1 MSVATALGSLRAF
14 GIIATSSPA
23 LEADCRQSTSAGES
37 MGTLERR
44 RVLWM
49 EGVLWMEKPLCNSAG
64 LDYLL

>member
-1 MSVATALGSLRAF
+1 MSVVTALGSLGAS

-37 MGTLERR
+37 VGTLERR
-44 RVLWM
+44 R
-49 EGVLWMEKPLCNSAG
+49 VLWMEKPLCNSAG